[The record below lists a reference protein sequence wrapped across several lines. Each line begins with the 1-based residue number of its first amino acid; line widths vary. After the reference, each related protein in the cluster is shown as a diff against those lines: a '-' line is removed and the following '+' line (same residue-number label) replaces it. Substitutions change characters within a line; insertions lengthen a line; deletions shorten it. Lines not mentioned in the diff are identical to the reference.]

1 MYGLDESLYPQSI
14 LILTQLKQMKR
25 IIVDYKKLNEDI
37 LNLLVD
43 KFPDG
48 YDEDDV
54 ISFRNA
60 KNEVIEALEIKTND
74 VIYLVKVGTR
84 LIQAMEDYND
94 DNDILSVSGF

>member
-1 MYGLDESLYPQSI
+1 
-14 LILTQLKQMKR
+14 MKR

-60 KNEVIEALEIKTND
+60 KNQVIEALEIKTND